1 MKATTQDTGITVL
14 IVRHGQ
20 SSNNQLQ
27 LEVEEKMQRGQMTA
41 EQATEEWM
49 QKRVPDPALSDKGAR
64 EAEAVARYLA
74 ANFGGQG
81 AVVAS
86 PMLRAIQTAN
96 PIVQAAGL
104 LGIVSPLLHEVG
116 GMYVKRGEEFT
127 PAAGMSAAEIKK
139 SFPDFDVS
147 KLPKEGCWNAMRPK
161 EQPEGYYERAKAA
174 AAWVKSSEVRETVGK
189 GPLVLVMH
197 SDFIDLTIKA
207 LLCLPLGPPQA
218 VFYTSNCSVT
228 ELFLPEKF
236 CTETVG
242 YGTLVCLN
250 KSEHLPKP

>member
-1 MKATTQDTGITVL
+1 
-14 IVRHGQ
+14 
-20 SSNNQLQ
+20 
-27 LEVEEKMQRGQMTA
+27 
-41 EQATEEWM
+41 M

-147 KLPKEGCWNAMRPK
+147 KLPKVSCRCFCLQLSQLLMPCCHMVQEGCWNAMRPK